1 MPNQIQEAN
10 GSFGPSLQE
19 RQSRREWILGRIATL
34 LGHYWREDDP
44 SELNEAMGRDWADIL
59 EGLPQDAISRACMA
73 YLRNEPRR
81 KPSPG
86 AIYALAR
93 EMMPRPTV
101 VPKPRSNGWA
111 VKRPYRSVSVSRS
124 NSSRLG
130 RWKPFHNIS
139 FTLSP
144 TGRQTGLQTCV

>member
-1 MPNQIQEAN
+1 MGSQIQEAN
-10 GSFGPSLQE
+10 DSFGPSLLE

-59 EGLPQDAISRACMA
+59 EGMPQEAISKACMA

-93 EMMPRPTV
+93 EMMPRPAV
-101 VPKPRSNGWA
+101 VEQKNDS
-111 VKRPYRSVSVSRS
+111 KRERMTAERAAEIMAEVGFRPQRF
-124 NSSRLG
+124 G
-130 RWKPFHNIS
+130 G
-139 FTLSP
+139 TDE
-144 TGRQTGLQTCV
+144 

>member
-1 MPNQIQEAN
+1 MANQIQEAN

-44 SELNEAMGRDWADIL
+44 SELNESMGRDWADIL

-93 EMMPRPTV
+93 EMMLRPTV
-101 VPKPRSNGWA
+101 VPKTQQEAPRERMSAERAAEIMAEVGF
-111 VKRPYRSVSVSRS
+111 RPQRF
-124 NSSRLG
+124 G
-130 RWKPFHNIS
+130 
-139 FTLSP
+139 
-144 TGRQTGLQTCV
+144 GADE